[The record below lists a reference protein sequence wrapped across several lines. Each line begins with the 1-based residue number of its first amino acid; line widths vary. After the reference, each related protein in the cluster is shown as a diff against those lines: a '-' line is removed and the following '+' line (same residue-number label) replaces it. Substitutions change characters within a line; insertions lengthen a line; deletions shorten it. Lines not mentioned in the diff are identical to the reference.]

1 MDTKKILAIAA
12 PAAGAY
18 LGVTAASMVYQGGGL
33 MAAIA
38 GIAGAAVGLYVAGL
52 VAGGAK

>member
-1 MDTKKILAIAA
+1 MDGNKILAIAA

-18 LGVTAASMVYQGGGL
+18 LGVVAAGMVYQGGGL

-38 GIAGAAVGLYVAGL
+38 GIAGAAAGLYVASL
-52 VAGGAK
+52 VGGKAK